1 MSFRLKAAP
10 RWVLLACAA
19 ASLAACARSQAAPP
33 PDLTPPPQ
41 RPYDA
46 KTQLEQGAPPPLRR

>member
-1 MSFRLKAAP
+1 MSLKAAP
-10 RWVLLACAA
+10 RLVLLGCAA
-19 ASLAACARSQAAPP
+19 ALLAACTRSPAAPP

-46 KTQLEQGAPPPLRR
+46 KTQLEQGGPPPLRR